1 MSSENRTSVPNSL
14 NEHWMPFTSNK
25 DFKANPRLITEA
37 KGVYLKTHHGKTQ
50 IDASSGLFCNPLG
63 HGRREIT
70 EAVTKQL
77 ETLDYA
83 QPFQQGFGG
92 SFELAT
98 KISKHTPGDLNK
110 MFFTICGSTAV
121 ETAIKIAVAYHRA
134 KGHAERF
141 RFVGRERGYHG
152 MNIGCISVGGM
163 VNNIKTFASVLMP
176 GVQHIRHTHLPEH
189 KFVSGQPETGDYL
202 ANDLETIC
210 QNFGGENIAACIVEP
225 IAGSTGTLVPP
236 KGYLQKLREICDKHG
251 ILLIFDEVITG
262 WGRTGSKFGADE
274 FGVTPDIMTMAKA
287 TTNGVVPMGVVACND
302 FIYDAVMD
310 ASPTGA
316 VELFHGYTY
325 SGIPVAVA
333 AALAV
338 QEIFEKDDIFNR
350 AKNLAP
356 YFQKGL
362 FSLQDL
368 ESVDN
373 IRGYGMM
380 GGIDMKLNTKPGKAG
395 FECFKACY
403 EAGVNFKATGDCL
416 IIAPQ
421 FICEEKHIDEIIEN
435 NNAQVEQFKNGN
447 TKLLGFFVG
456 QVMKATQGKANPKQV
471 NEILNDRL
479 S

>member
-63 HGRREIT
+63 HGRKEIT

-98 KISKHTPGDLNK
+98 RISKHTPGNLNR
-110 MFFTICGSTAV
+110 MFYTICGSTAV
-121 ETAIKIAVAYHRA
+121 ETAIKIAIAYHRA
-134 KGHAERF
+134 RGDSQRF

-152 MNIGCISVGGM
+152 MNIGATSVGGM
-163 VNNIKTFASVLMP
+163 VNNVKTFASVLMP
-176 GVQHIRHTHLPEH
+176 GVVHMRHTHLPEH
-189 KFVSGQPETGDYL
+189 KFVKGQPETGVEL
-202 ANDLETIC
+202 AEDLERIAI
-210 QNFGGENIAACIVEP
+210 NFGGENIAACIVEP

-236 KGYLQKLREICDKHG
+236 KGYLKRLREICDKHG

-262 WGRTGSKFGADE
+262 WGRTGSAFAAQE
-274 FGVTPDIMTMAKA
+274 WGVTPDIMTMAKA
-287 TTNGVVPMGVVACND
+287 TTNGVVPMGVVAVKEEM
-302 FIYDAVMD
+302 YDTVLD
-310 ASPTGA
+310 ASKAPEGTP
-316 VELFHGYTY
+316 ELFHGYTY

-338 QEIFEKDDIFNR
+338 QDIFDKEDIFKR
-350 AKNLAP
+350 AKEMSP
-356 YFQKGL
+356 YFQDGL
-362 FSLQDL
+362 HSLKDL
-368 ESVDN
+368 KEVVS

-380 GGIDMKLNTKPGKAG
+380 GGVEMKMKDKPGKSG
-395 FECFKACY
+395 FQTFKHCY
-403 EAGVNFKATGDCL
+403 DAGVNFKNTGDTL

-421 FICEEKHIDEIIEN
+421 FICEKKHIDEIIDKLRTGISN
-435 NNAQVEQFKNGN
+435 Y
-447 TKLLGFFVG
+447 TK
-456 QVMKATQGKANPKQV
+456 
-471 NEILNDRL
+471 
-479 S
+479 SS